1 MKNPNDGSLL
11 HCLAEVKKAN
21 FSLVLHLLSL
31 RVTLCAFSQNTEFA
45 ALYSDTIA
53 YLTSALAAMLLMIP
67 YTHGVPKKEHSRF
80 EEEYEGRKTLVGGRF
95 CL

>member
-11 HCLAEVKKAN
+11 QCLAEVKKAN

-45 ALYSDTIA
+45 ALYSDTLA

-67 YTHGVPKKEHSRF
+67 YTHGVPNKECSWNMR
-80 EEEYEGRKTLVGGRF
+80 GGR
-95 CL
+95 LL

>member
-11 HCLAEVKKAN
+11 HCLAEVKKA
-21 FSLVLHLLSL
+21 SLVLHLLSL

-45 ALYSDTIA
+45 ALYSDTLA

-67 YTHGVPKKEHSRF
+67 YTHVGVGDVHFS
-80 EEEYEGRKTLVGGRF
+80 
-95 CL
+95 